1 MTGISG
7 IGRAHT
13 HTDTRENGVLIG
25 IFHPLSLSLSIMS
38 VFFQSSPP
46 QRGPSRFSPRR
57 SKKLR
62 CDTTVTSAAVK
73 AGQRLVSLF
82 FPRIRLVPLSLS
94 FSPYFLLFGLL
105 MSRGAYTSSY
115 LVAIRHTKQQQQKE
129 EEKREKCE
137 KEEVENKEKVVTV
150 EDDEKREIN
159 LRRAWEQ
166 SKERNRHN
174 TLGHEMKVFGD
185 DNGTKKNSKSQKE
198 KCFPRR

>member
-1 MTGISG
+1 MEMTGISG

-115 LVAIRHTKQQQQKE
+115 LVAIRHTKQQQHKKKKKKRRE
-129 EEKREKCE
+129 RNVKKKKLRTRRRWLPLKMMKRE
-137 KEEVENKEKVVTV
+137 
-150 EDDEKREIN
+150 R
-159 LRRAWEQ
+159 
-166 SKERNRHN
+166 
-174 TLGHEMKVFGD
+174 
-185 DNGTKKNSKSQKE
+185 
-198 KCFPRR
+198 

>member
-1 MTGISG
+1 MRHNSDISSSQSWPTTCFTFFSPNPP
-7 IGRAHT
+7 RT
-13 HTDTRENGVLIG
+13 SLI
-25 IFHPLSLSLSIMS
+25 IFLSL
-38 VFFQSSPP
+38 
-46 QRGPSRFSPRR
+46 
-57 SKKLR
+57 
-62 CDTTVTSAAVK
+62 
-73 AGQRLVSLF
+73 
-82 FPRIRLVPLSLS
+82 LS
-94 FSPYFLLFGLL
+94 FIWAVDVERGLHFII
-105 MSRGAYTSSY
+105 SCGYPT
-115 LVAIRHTKQQQQKE
+115 HKTTTTQKKKE